1 MANLT
6 ASEIAGYAI
15 GAGCDRTRKISGVRE
30 DAVMVAIA
38 LGESGGNPRAHNT
51 RPPDNSYGLWQIN
64 MYGSLGPAR
73 RREFGLSSND
83 QLFDPATNA
92 RAMIKILRSQG
103 VRAWS
108 VYSNGT
114 YLRHL
119 SAALRGVENPG
130 AAGLPRVEDQFSDDG
145 GLLSGVGDLAGAIGG
160 FADFVTDSKN
170 WIRVGQFI
178 GGGVLII
185 VGVAMFAGKSVG
197 DVVPVGKVL
206 KTVRGARGM
215 E

>member
-1 MANLT
+1 
-6 ASEIAGYAI
+6 
-15 GAGCDRTRKISGVRE
+15 
-30 DAVMVAIA
+30 MVACA
-38 LGESGGNPRAHNT
+38 LGESGGDTRAHNT

-64 MYGSLGPAR
+64 MYGALGPAR
-73 RREFGLSSND
+73 RREFGLTSND

-103 VRAWS
+103 PRAWS
-108 VYSNGT
+108 VISSGT

-119 SAALRGVENPG
+119 STALRAVENPS
-130 AAGLPRVEDQFSDDG
+130 AEGLPRVEDLPGMDEG
-145 GLLSGVGDLAGAIGG
+145 GLFGDVAGIANAIGG
-160 FADFVTDSKN
+160 FADFITDTKN
-170 WIRVGQFI
+170 WIRVAQFL

-197 DVVPVGKVL
+197 DVVPVGKAL
-206 KTVRGARGM
+206 KAARGVARGV